1 MILDSQAAPG
11 AATSPAGGAGAPPG
25 SAGLPPGLLPPTFPP
40 GVDPATYKIGEVT
53 ELLKAAAY
61 FPIFNVPSPAERPDP
76 VYLFPSL
83 QDIPILNQLWI
94 AVRVHEQLHRFEVIV
109 EPPAEGRGLTA
120 INRVG
125 EPVALVQIRF
135 TPIPE
140 DFQAAPNVLPPVPQI
155 LNPFRSQRVC
165 MLDGQLD
172 FQDAARS
179 GIRAFGCG
187 RTFPGTAGGQP
198 VLYLGAVI
206 DVLEGLGAL
215 AGLPDAT
222 FPGATMVINGFIQ
235 PQQGNLR
242 LNLLIRVMDPQ
253 GKLKATGPLA
263 PLQPIPDPDPTAVFM
278 YFLGEPDPSRPVQ
291 LITGPDGQPIG
302 SHVFEK
308 LRLIR
313 IAFNVGGAQDMHSVS
328 QEGPVVGT
336 VGAVLHFTPLN
347 PQPIQPIQ
355 TTDGVFTFVD
365 LEGRQLGTVQANMV
379 EGRAFRTNLPGAPMP
394 VFRFGG
400 FGPLLGGTGE
410 FANATGMMSMN
421 SAISVFP
428 RTLSNLY
435 ALRIED
441 PTGSLRTRLAGS
453 GLLQTD

>member
-1 MILDSQAAPG
+1 MMILDSQSVSG
-11 AATSPAGGAGAPPG
+11 AGAGAPPG
-25 SAGLPPGLLPPTFPP
+25 AGGLPPGLLPPTFPP
-40 GVDPATYKIGEVT
+40 GVDPTTYRIGEVT
-53 ELLKAAAY
+53 DLLKAAAY
-61 FPIFNVPSPAERPDP
+61 FPIFNVPNPSVRPDP

-83 QDIPILNQLWI
+83 NGIPLLDQLWT
-94 AVRVHEQLHRFEVIV
+94 AVNVHEQLHRFEVIV
-109 EPPAEGRGLTA
+109 EPPAGGRGLTA

-125 EPVALVQIRF
+125 EPVARVHIRF

-140 DFQAAPNVLPPVPQI
+140 DFQAAPNTLPPVPQI

-206 DVLEGLGAL
+206 DVLQGLGAL

-222 FPGATMVINGFIQ
+222 LPGATMVINGYIQ

-242 LNLLIRVMDPQ
+242 LNLMLRVMDPR
-253 GKLKATGPLA
+253 GRLRARGPLA
-263 PLQPIPDPDPTAVFM
+263 PLQPIPDPDPEAVFM
-278 YFLGEPDPSRPVQ
+278 FFLGEPDPSRPVQ

-313 IAFNVGGAQDMHSVS
+313 IGFNAGGAQDLRSAS
-328 QEGPVVGT
+328 EEGPVVGT
-336 VGAVLHFTPLN
+336 VGAVLHFQPLN

-355 TTDGVFTFVD
+355 TTEGVFTFSD
-365 LEGRQLGTVQANMV
+365 LKGRPLGTVRSNMV

-410 FANATGMMSMN
+410 FAGAAGMMSMN

-435 ALRIED
+435 ALRFED
-441 PTGSLRTRLAGS
+441 PSGSLRSRLVGS
-453 GLLQTD
+453 GLLQTA